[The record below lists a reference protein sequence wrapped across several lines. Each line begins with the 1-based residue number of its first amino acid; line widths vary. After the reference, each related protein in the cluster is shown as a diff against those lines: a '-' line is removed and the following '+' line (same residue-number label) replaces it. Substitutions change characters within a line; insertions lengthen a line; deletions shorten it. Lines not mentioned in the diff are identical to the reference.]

1 MKNEKPLSFKTISI
15 TRDRAKEYIHAHLAT
30 GTDLQLE
37 NILDSML
44 FKRELNVIIVPD
56 VATGTDLQLENILD
70 SMLFKRELNVIIV
83 PDDFENDNCLL

>member
-1 MKNEKPLSFKTISI
+1 MKNEKPPPLQTLRI

-44 FKRELNVIIVPD
+44 FKRKVNTV
-56 VATGTDLQLENILD
+56 
-70 SMLFKRELNVIIV
+70 IV